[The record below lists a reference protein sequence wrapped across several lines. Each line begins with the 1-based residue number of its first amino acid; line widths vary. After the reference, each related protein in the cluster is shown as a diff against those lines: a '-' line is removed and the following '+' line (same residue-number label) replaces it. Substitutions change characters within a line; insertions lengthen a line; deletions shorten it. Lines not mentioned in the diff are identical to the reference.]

1 VGLDAQWLRG
11 HPERLAAVTPEQLAE
26 VAQRYFTPT
35 AFTGVV
41 VGDADVVGARLRA
54 LGGIEVS

>member
-1 VGLDAQWLRG
+1 VAQ
-11 HPERLAAVTPEQLAE
+11 

-41 VGDADVVGARLRA
+41 VGDADVVGARLCA
-54 LGGIEVS
+54 LGGIEAP